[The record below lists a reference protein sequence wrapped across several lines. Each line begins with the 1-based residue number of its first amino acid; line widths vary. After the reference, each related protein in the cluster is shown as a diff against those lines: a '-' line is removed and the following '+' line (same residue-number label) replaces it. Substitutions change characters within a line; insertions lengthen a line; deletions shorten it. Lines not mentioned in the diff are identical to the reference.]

1 MAKPIVVSLSGKDYS
16 FAPTKVDRSKI
27 YGSKKRVALDPQ
39 GRFCTR
45 AALSSDGTHLVLT
58 GMSAQGYFRSNGLM
72 VGRQEMVGLDPNG
85 KVVEPI
91 PSTLGVSQALEGPVG
106 GSEILG
112 LDVESLYYLDPL
124 ESGSDLLAKLQAGEI
139 YKFSINYTSGLEL
152 ETAYLVSNDEGCFA
166 IVGKP
171 APLNWIES
179 ATLFESVEVSEDA
192 DDLDFES
199 M

>member
-1 MAKPIVVSLSGKDYS
+1 MAKPIVVSMSGKDYY

-85 KVVEPI
+85 KVVESI
-91 PSTLGVSQALEGPVG
+91 PSTLGVSQALEGPVS
-106 GSEILG
+106 GSEILA

-124 ESGSDLLAKLQAGEI
+124 EFGCDLLAKLQAGEI

>member
-1 MAKPIVVSLSGKDYS
+1 MAKPIVVSMSGKDYS

-85 KVVEPI
+85 KVVESI
-91 PSTLGVSQALEGPVG
+91 PSTLGVSQALEGPVS
-106 GSEILG
+106 GSEILA

-179 ATLFESVEVSEDA
+179 ATFFESVEVSEDS

>member
-1 MAKPIVVSLSGKDYS
+1 MAKPIIVSMLGKDYS

-45 AALSSDGTHLVLT
+45 AALSSDGAHLVLT
-58 GMSAQGYFRSNGLM
+58 GMSAQGYFRTNGVM
-72 VGRQEMVGLDPNG
+72 VGRQEMVGLDLNG

-91 PSTLGVSQALEGPVG
+91 PSTLGVSQALEGPVS

-124 ESGSDLLAKLQAGEI
+124 ESGSDLLTKLQAGEI

-171 APLNWIES
+171 ALLNWIES